1 MKLSLLAALVSLS
14 LIGLAACASM
24 DRQSDTAA
32 MQPGVSGSSVTG
44 QSDISQPDIR
54 QLYIAKV
61 ERIARRRGIDVVWV
75 NLPVFPEKQPMEKQA
90 RE

>member
-14 LIGLAACASM
+14 LIGLGACASM

-32 MQPGVSGSSVTG
+32 MQPGLSGSSVTG
-44 QSDISQPDIR
+44 QPDTS
-54 QLYIAKV
+54 QLYISKV
-61 ERIARRRGIDVVWV
+61 ERIAQRRGIEVVWV
-75 NLPVFPEKQPMEKQA
+75 NPPVFPEKQPMEGQV